1 MRIVAAVFGAGF
13 AIAVGFIIFHMFYV
27 ETYKDAVIALGQNF
41 VRQNYSECIT
51 AMSGFSDPFFQ
62 KSKMPV
68 KTTEFAEKRH
78 IFKADAPNTECLTTK
93 SGYYRPLY

>member
-1 MRIVAAVFGAGF
+1 
-13 AIAVGFIIFHMFYV
+13 
-27 ETYKDAVIALGQNF
+27 
-41 VRQNYSECIT
+41 
-51 AMSGFSDPFFQ
+51 MSGFSDLFFQ

-68 KTTEFAEKRH
+68 KMTEFAENRH